1 MVRAINRDGTI
12 MISKCLLAPVF
23 ALAFSGLIASPS
35 IAAATIDT
43 AVTDSARPAD
53 DVTHDASRKPAE
65 TLAFAKVHD
74 GETVLELIPGG
85 GYFTRLLS
93 KSVGP
98 SGTVY
103 AASPPIQN
111 MGAKA
116 EAIAADPRYSNVK
129 AVPLNGPTLA
139 GPPQVDLIFTA
150 QNYHDLHLTQAHQD
164 VPKFDKYL
172 FGKLKGGGY
181 LVIVDHIA
189 VDGAPVTETADKLH
203 RIDPAAVRKE
213 VEAAGFIFDGQS
225 DILRN
230 PNDSHT
236 VIVFDPAI
244 RGKTD
249 QFLFR
254 FRKP

>member
-1 MVRAINRDGTI
+1 MNSRHF
-12 MISKCLLAPVF
+12 LAAVL
-23 ALAFSGLIASPS
+23 ALSVSGLAVATPASS
-35 IAAATIDT
+35 SNIDAAIS
-43 AVTDSARPAD
+43 DSARPAED
-53 DVTHDASRKPAE
+53 IARDAARKPAAI
-65 TLAFAKVHD
+65 LAFAKVHE
-74 GETVLELIPGG
+74 GETVLEVIPGG

-129 AVPLNGPTLA
+129 AVPLNATTLGPDT
-139 GPPQVDLIFTA
+139 PKVDLIFTA

-164 VPKFDKYL
+164 VPLFDKLL
-172 FGKLKGGGY
+172 FGKLKSGG
-181 LVIVDHIA
+181 LLFVIDHIA
-189 VDGAPVTETADKLH
+189 AAGAPVTETADKLH
-203 RIDPAAVRKE
+203 RIDPTFVLKE
-213 VEAAGFIFDGQS
+213 IEAAGFVFDGQI
-225 DILRN
+225 DVLRN
-230 PNDSHT
+230 SDNSHL
-236 VIVFDPAI
+236 ILVFDPSI

-249 QFLFR
+249 QFVFR